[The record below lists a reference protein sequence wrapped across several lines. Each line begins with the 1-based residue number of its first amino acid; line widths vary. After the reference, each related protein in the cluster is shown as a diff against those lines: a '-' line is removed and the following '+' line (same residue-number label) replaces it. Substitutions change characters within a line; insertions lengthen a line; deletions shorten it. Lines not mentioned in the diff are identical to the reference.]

1 MRLTR
6 PPDKVINHTVA
17 VLERKPALNLV
28 YGEVRSHLPAI
39 PGELERLDVCFERDR
54 RVRFSI
60 FYFSGPGLP
69 QPFCYLRGFSQGQ
82 GALRP
87 EDLSKG
93 VDCEVGQLTEF
104 VEDPFSAMAAGF
116 EPEEGEMRVLTDPEV
131 NSGAA
136 EMSYL

>member
-1 MRLTR
+1 MNEIAGFVSR
-6 PPDKVINHTVA
+6 
-17 VLERKPALNLV
+17 
-28 YGEVRSHLPAI
+28 
-39 PGELERLDVCFERDR
+39 
-54 RVRFSI
+54 
-60 FYFSGPGLP
+60 YFSFQAQDCRNSFG
-69 QPFCYLRGFSQGQ
+69 YLSGFPQGQ